1 MGCFSSRRKWRI
13 GLIWRNEFIF
23 RLDRYDDY
31 RNYWLTVSN
40 GDGRSIGVFQSAKG
54 ALDTLDSF
62 DDRIMYKLSLEQPTN
77 DEDKIGGL
85 EWIWAKL
92 SSRNS
97 SFSLNLNLSQPV
109 KSSDV
114 FIKVTTQPPTA
125 GGSFNIS
132 LRILAI
138 VNQVNT
144 ILSTIS
150 VMVISE

>member
-1 MGCFSSRRKWRI
+1 M
-13 GLIWRNEFIF
+13 
-23 RLDRYDDY
+23 
-31 RNYWLTVSN
+31 SN

-62 DDRIMYKLSLEQPTN
+62 DDRIMYKRSLEQPTK
-77 DEDKIGGL
+77 DEEKIGGL

-132 LRILAI
+132 LGKNSYSNCKSGEYYSFNDIGNGDFRITFSGDPTS
-138 VNQVNT
+138 NC
-144 ILSTIS
+144 S
-150 VMVISE
+150 